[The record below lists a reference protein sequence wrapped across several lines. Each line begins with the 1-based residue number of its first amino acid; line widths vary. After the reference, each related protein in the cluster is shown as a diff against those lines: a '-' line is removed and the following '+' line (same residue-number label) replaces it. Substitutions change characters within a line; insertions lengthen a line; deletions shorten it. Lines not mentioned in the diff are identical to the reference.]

1 MKPEH
6 RTLLEACAAAGHP
19 ESRFLLFV
27 LRRREAGTHR
37 QATSA
42 EILARVAERQAAG
55 FVTHPS
61 GRTHSTLNP
70 CEVCQS

>member
-1 MKPEH
+1 VTPEH
-6 RTLLEACAAAGHP
+6 RALVEARAAAGHP

-37 QATSA
+37 QAATA
-42 EILARVAERQAAG
+42 EIFARVAERQAAG

-70 CEVCQS
+70 CEACQS